1 MKEEKNNGDIYVVEG
16 NILLGTTS
24 KISEETTLNIP
35 ENVTMIAD
43 PGDTNISKIEI
54 PEIVHMI
61 GSNVFTSCSNLE
73 ELVLLDSVTYMEIL
87 WHLKRKV

>member
-73 ELVLLDSVTYMEIL
+73 EFVLPDSVTYMEIL